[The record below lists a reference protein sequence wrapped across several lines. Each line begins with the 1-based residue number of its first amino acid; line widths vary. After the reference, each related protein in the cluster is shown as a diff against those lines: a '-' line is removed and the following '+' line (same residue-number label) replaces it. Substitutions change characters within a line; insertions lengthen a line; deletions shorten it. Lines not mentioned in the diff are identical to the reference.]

1 MGVGDHAPCLSKGL
15 DPELKKILY
24 YSLTDPSLE
33 IAPTSGLHDQSCSK
47 NVHHHIFFVFF
58 LTSGYSWF

>member
-1 MGVGDHAPCLSKGL
+1 MGVGDHAPCLSQGL
-15 DPELKKILY
+15 VPVLNKILY

-33 IAPTSGLHDQSCSK
+33 IAPTSGLYDQSCSK

-58 LTSGYSWF
+58 